1 MKCPDCED
9 GWVEREIYHK
19 QSFNLDT
26 GYIEVIR
33 SRECETCGGTGEIEN
48 DDDILQEI
56 DDRNYAYAKKLHDA
70 IFNQVGQEAMKLRAS
85 NAVRDAINKNGME
98 KVKLYRMRD
107 FSGIKYLGRKA
118 VKLIM
123 NAQSKVEDDDDN
135 T

>member
-33 SRECETCGGTGEIEN
+33 SRECETCGGTGEIE
-48 DDDILQEI
+48 
-56 DDRNYAYAKKLHDA
+56 
-70 IFNQVGQEAMKLRAS
+70 
-85 NAVRDAINKNGME
+85 
-98 KVKLYRMRD
+98 
-107 FSGIKYLGRKA
+107 
-118 VKLIM
+118 
-123 NAQSKVEDDDDN
+123 DDDDN

>member
-1 MKCPDCED
+1 
-9 GWVEREIYHK
+9 V
-19 QSFNLDT
+19 
-26 GYIEVIR
+26 
-33 SRECETCGGTGEIEN
+33 
-48 DDDILQEI
+48 
-56 DDRNYAYAKKLHDA
+56 YAKKLHDA

-98 KVKLYRMRD
+98 KVKLYRMRN

-123 NAQSKVEDDDDN
+123 NAQSKVENDDDK